1 MAILLGLLDCVF
13 VPTRAR
19 DGGSLLAPVLLGN
32 LLTPVIL
39 VLQVFASLLDLDSS
53 RLNLDLLVALR
64 LDSFPVVGSVLDLI
78 CFYN

>member
-19 DGGSLLAPVLLGN
+19 DGRSLLAPVILGN

-39 VLQVFASLLDLDSS
+39 VLQVFASLLDP
-53 RLNLDLLVALR
+53 DLLVALR
-64 LDSFPVVGSVLDLI
+64 LDSFPVVGSVVDVI
-78 CFYN
+78 CFCN